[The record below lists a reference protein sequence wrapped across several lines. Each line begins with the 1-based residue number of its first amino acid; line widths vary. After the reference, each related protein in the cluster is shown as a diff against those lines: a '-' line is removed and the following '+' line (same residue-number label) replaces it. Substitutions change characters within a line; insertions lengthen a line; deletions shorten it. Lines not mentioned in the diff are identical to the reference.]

1 MDVKEQKVSV
11 FERKE
16 EAGLAAG
23 KAIESCILKLLKTK
37 EEIRMIF
44 AAAPSQNDTLAY
56 LSNSAKIPWNRII
69 AFNMDEYIGLPKNS
83 KQSFSTYLQEN
94 LFSKVDFKEVNLI
107 SPSRGEKE
115 ELVRISN
122 KLEGQEIDA
131 VVLGIGQNGHI
142 AFNDPPVADFNDPL
156 TIKAV
161 QLDEVC
167 KQQQVNDN
175 CFSSI
180 DLVPSRALTL
190 TIPTIMRAKHLF
202 CIVSGK
208 NKAEAVKH
216 TFAGKLTVEWPS
228 SILPLHD
235 SCSFFFDKD
244 AYALMD

>member
-37 EEIRMIF
+37 EEVRMIF

-56 LSNSAKIPWNRII
+56 LCNSAKIPWNRII
-69 AFNMDEYIGLPKNS
+69 AFNMDEYIGLPENS
-83 KQSFSTYLQEN
+83 KQSFSNYLQEN

-107 SPSRGEKE
+107 TPSNGERE
-115 ELVRISN
+115 ELLRISN
-122 KLEGQEIDA
+122 KLKDQEIDA

-156 TIKAV
+156 IIKAV
-161 QLDEVC
+161 QLDDVC
-167 KQQQVNDN
+167 KQQQINDN
-175 CFSSI
+175 CFSNI

-202 CIVSGK
+202 CIVSGQH
-208 NKAEAVKH
+208 KAEAVKH
-216 TFAGKLTVEWPS
+216 TFAGKLTVKWPS
-228 SILPLHD
+228 SILPSHEN
-235 SCSFFFDKD
+235 CNFFFDKD